1 MKAREFQGNAHP
13 VPGGWWSVVM
23 LWALAIGFFVQ
34 ISGKVWLVS
43 GSGRNAQ
50 IYLWLLLP
58 ALIFSVY
65 KVVTRKGPKPDLYY
79 LPWALFLGWVALSTL
94 WATDSDANASSLA
107 KRGLFIGLYLVAIHL
122 LFNRQEVFFR
132 RALLLG
138 LVAVTVGALASLIYQ
153 YGFLQRPLAYRAF
166 RIDRSGIG
174 DIANYGWPVAAGIFH
189 GAVATWVLGIALD
202 KRIGHRLAV
211 FWLLCFAVLSLY
223 VLLTYTR
230 GAWIAL
236 MTSCAVAVIMH
247 NNRRGWLLMASGL
260 LALLLAVF
268 LWWDK
273 LVFEATH
280 RQLSGRGPIWDY
292 FFSTMPGN
300 WWFGHGLGTPFHYVW
315 PNVKAVSPHA
325 HSLYL
330 QQIYDSGL
338 ISLSLLTTG
347 LLGLLYKVWIL
358 RNEPWVRLAFPS
370 LIFALVA
377 MLTDVER
384 IFTRP
389 GDYWTVF
396 WLPVAV
402 LLALPPRTK
411 KPGLTACSSD

>member
-1 MKAREFQGNAHP
+1 
-13 VPGGWWSVVM
+13 M

-65 KVVTRKGPKPDLYY
+65 KVVARKGPRPNLYY
-79 LPWALFLGWVALSTL
+79 LPWALFLVWVALSTL
-94 WATDSDANASSLA
+94 WATGSDTSASSLA
-107 KRGLFIGLYLVAIHL
+107 KRGLYIGLYLVAIHL
-122 LFNRQEVFFR
+122 LFNRHEVLFR
-132 RALLLG
+132 RVLLLG
-138 LVAVTVGALASLIYQ
+138 LVIVTLGALASLIYQ

-166 RIDRSGIG
+166 RIDRLGIG

-189 GAVATWVLGIALD
+189 GAVATWALGIALD
-202 KRIGHRLAV
+202 KRTSYRLAL
-211 FWLLCFAVLSLY
+211 FWLLCFAVLSSY

-230 GAWIAL
+230 GAWIGL
-236 MTSCAVAVIMH
+236 MASSVVAVILH

-260 LALLLAVF
+260 LALSLAVF

-273 LVFEATH
+273 LVFEATY

-300 WWFGHGLGTPFHYVW
+300 WWLGHGLGTPFQYVW

-338 ISLSLLTTG
+338 ISLMLLITG
-347 LLGLLYKVWIL
+347 LMGLLYKVWTL
-358 RNEPWVRLAFPS
+358 RNEPWVHLAFPA

-377 MLTDVER
+377 LLTDVER

-402 LLALPPRTK
+402 LLALPISTNRK
-411 KPGLTACSSD
+411 SLTSSSLD

>member
-1 MKAREFQGNAHP
+1 
-13 VPGGWWSVVM
+13 M
-23 LWALAIGFFVQ
+23 LWALAVGFFIQ

-65 KVVTRKGPKPDLYY
+65 KIVTRKGPKPDMYY
-79 LPWALFLGWVALSTL
+79 LPWSLFLGWVALSTL
-94 WATDSDANASSLA
+94 WATDSGASASSLA
-107 KRGLFIGLYLVAIHL
+107 KRGLYIGLYLVAIHL
-122 LFNRQEVFFR
+122 LFNRHEVFFR
-132 RALLLG
+132 RTLLLG
-138 LVAVTVGALASLIYQ
+138 LVAVTLGALASLIYQ
-153 YGFLQRPLAYRAF
+153 YGVLQRPLAYRAF
-166 RIDRSGIG
+166 RIDRLGIG

-189 GAVATWVLGIALD
+189 GAVATWALGVALD
-202 KRIGHRLAV
+202 KRTGHRLAL

-223 VLLTYTR
+223 VMLTYTR
-230 GAWIAL
+230 GAWIGL
-236 MTSCAVAVIMH
+236 MVSCVIAVIMH
-247 NNRRGWLLMASGL
+247 NNRRGWLLMACGL
-260 LALLLAVF
+260 LVLSVAVF
-268 LWWDK
+268 QWWDH

-292 FFSTMPGN
+292 FLSIMPGN
-300 WWFGHGLGTPFHYVW
+300 WWLGHGLGTPFHYVW

-338 ISLSLLTTG
+338 VSLALLTTG
-347 LLGLLYKVWIL
+347 LLGLLYKVWCL
-358 RNEPWVRLAFPS
+358 RNEPWVRLAFPA
-370 LIFALVA
+370 LIFALIA

-402 LLALPPRTK
+402 LLALPQHVRRPVFTVSFS
-411 KPGLTACSSD
+411 G